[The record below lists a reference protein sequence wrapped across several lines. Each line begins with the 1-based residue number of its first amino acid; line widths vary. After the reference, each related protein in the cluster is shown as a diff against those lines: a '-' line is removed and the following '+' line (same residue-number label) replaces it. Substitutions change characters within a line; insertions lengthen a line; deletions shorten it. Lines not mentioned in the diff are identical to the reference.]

1 MEYKNYSTQVLV
13 KSANDDN
20 LTIDAVISTS
30 EVDRDGESV
39 RQSGI
44 KADVFME
51 NPIVLRQHQRD
62 AIPIGRVVNLKTE
75 DTTTT
80 ATIQF
85 SKANPDGEMFY
96 KLYKEGT
103 LTSWSIGFKTL
114 NAINKDGYKELT
126 DIELLEVSSV
136 NIPANINARSKAQ
149 SDVIQC
155 DVCEKYMDY
164 KICSLECS
172 EVLEKKIR
180 EMVTHE
186 MAQQD
191 SR

>member
-80 ATIQF
+80 RQSNSLKLILMGRCSTNFIRRVHSPLGVLV
-85 SKANPDGEMFY
+85 SKP
-96 KLYKEGT
+96 
-103 LTSWSIGFKTL
+103 
-114 NAINKDGYKELT
+114 
-126 DIELLEVSSV
+126 
-136 NIPANINARSKAQ
+136 
-149 SDVIQC
+149 
-155 DVCEKYMDY
+155 
-164 KICSLECS
+164 
-172 EVLEKKIR
+172 
-180 EMVTHE
+180 
-186 MAQQD
+186 
-191 SR
+191 